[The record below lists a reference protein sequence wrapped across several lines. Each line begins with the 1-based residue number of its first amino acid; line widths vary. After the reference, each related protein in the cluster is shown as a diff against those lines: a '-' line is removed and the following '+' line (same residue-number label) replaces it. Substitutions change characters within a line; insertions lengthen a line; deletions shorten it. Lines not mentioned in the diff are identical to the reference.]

1 MRRFVRIESRRHGRK
16 DVEREIALHLELRA
30 REFEAGGMSPEA
42 AREAALAAFGDRMEI
57 ESEVT
62 EIHERAVRR
71 ERSREWTGELTQD
84 VRVGFRMLRRSPAF
98 AIVAVLTLAI
108 GIGANTAIF
117 SVVRSVLLRPLPYAN
132 PEQLVQVWTDH
143 RALGRP
149 EPEWLAP
156 PDFIDLRDGNR
167 TFAAMTSYQGW
178 GPDLT
183 GSGDPE
189 SLTGMAV
196 GGNFFSLLGATSAAG
211 RLLAPA
217 DDDEAAPPVV
227 VLSHALWARRFG
239 SDPSLI
245 GRQITLSG
253 NPWTVVG
260 VLSPHFRAPI
270 PAFTPEIFRA
280 VRRPSNS
287 TCGRGCITV
296 QAIGRMKPGVSV
308 GAAQADLDIIHARLA
323 QEYPQT
329 NAKVRSWLV
338 PLHEQ
343 LTGPSRPAIVTLSIA
358 VGLVLLIGCVNLAN
372 LLLGRAATRL
382 PEIGL
387 RAALGARRGRLIRQ
401 LLTESALLAMIG
413 GGVGVALGMAGST
426 VLATLVPED
435 VRRVQDIGVD
445 ATVLLFA
452 ASITILSAA
461 LFGVLP
467 ALQSVRAVLAQ
478 SARSGREGA
487 SRSTSNTRRA
497 LVVAQLAMAVMLL
510 VGAGLLMRSFAKMQ
524 RVDLGYR
531 ADGVALSGVA
541 FPAAR
546 YPNAQAVLMGME
558 NLLER
563 LRQNPAIRSAEVT
576 DLPVL
581 SIGGD
586 QDIAPIP
593 VGEPNNPNLPPS
605 LWIRSVTPGYLNAM
619 HMRLVAGRQF
629 TAADRQGTELVGIL
643 NEYAAERYFPGRD
656 PIGRQLI
663 RSSAPNA
670 PRLTIVGVVATGRA
684 DGANAPFKPE
694 IFVPIAQRTPRGVS
708 VVIEPSRDLGAATRA
723 FAQSLREIDP
733 LIPVS
738 ALQPIEERIGSSVAL
753 PRLYATL
760 VGIFAGAALLLAALG
775 VYGVM
780 AYSVTQRQR
789 EIGVRMALGAAP
801 DGIQRMIFLQGGRL
815 AAIGLLV
822 GLALSIMLGQFLSK
836 LLFGVTPFDV
846 PTLVMVATVLGL
858 TTVTASWLPARR
870 AMRLDP
876 VAVIRQD

>member
-1 MRRFVRIESRRHGRK
+1 MRRLVRIESRNRGK
-16 DVEREIALHLELRA
+16 TDVEREIALHLELRA
-30 REFEAGGMSPEA
+30 KEFEAGGMSPEA
-42 AREAALAAFGDRMEI
+42 AREAALEAFGDRMEI

-62 EIHERAVRR
+62 EIHERTVQRQ
-71 ERSREWTGELTQD
+71 RSREWTGELMQD
-84 VRVGFRMLRRSPAF
+84 LRVGFRMLRRSPAF

-117 SVVRSVLLRPLPYAN
+117 SVARSVLLRPLPYPN

-143 RALGRP
+143 RALGRS

-167 TFAAMTSYQGW
+167 TFLAMASYLGW
-178 GPDLT
+178 GPDFT

-189 SLTGMAV
+189 SLTGMQV
-196 GGNFFSLLGATSAAG
+196 GGNFFSLLGATPVLG
-211 RLLAPA
+211 RLLVPA
-217 DDDEAAPPVV
+217 DDDETAPSVV
-227 VLSHALWARRFG
+227 VLSNTLWTRRFG
-239 SDPSLI
+239 SDSSVL
-245 GRQITLSG
+245 GRSIMLNGT
-253 NPWTVVG
+253 PWTVVG
-260 VLSPHFRAPI
+260 VLPPEFRTPVQ
-270 PAFTPEIFRA
+270 AFTPEIFRA
-280 VRRPSNS
+280 IRRPSNS
-287 TCGRGCITV
+287 TCGRGCVTV
-296 QAIGRMKPGVSV
+296 RAIGRMKPGVSV
-308 GAAQADLDIIHARLA
+308 SAAQADLDVIHARLA
-323 QEYPQT
+323 QEFPQT
-329 NAKVRSWLV
+329 NARIGAWLV

-372 LLLGRAATRL
+372 LLLGRAATRA

-387 RAALGARRGRLIRQ
+387 RAALGARRGRLVRQ
-401 LLTESALLAMIG
+401 LLTESALLATV
-413 GGVGVALGMAGST
+413 GGVVGIALGIAGSRM
-426 VLATLVPED
+426 LAALVPDD

-445 ATVLLFA
+445 FTVLLFA
-452 ASITILSAA
+452 AALTILSAA
-461 LFGVLP
+461 LFGIFP
-467 ALQSVRAVLAQ
+467 ALQSVRSVLAQ
-478 SARSGREGA
+478 SVRSGREG
-487 SRSTSNTRRA
+487 TNLTTTNTRRT
-497 LVVAQLAMAVMLL
+497 LVVVQLAMAVMLL

-524 RVDLGYR
+524 TVDLGYR
-531 ADGVALSGVA
+531 SDGVALTGVF

-546 YPNAQAVLMGME
+546 YRDVPSIAVGME
-558 NLLER
+558 NLLSR
-563 LRQNPAIRSAEVT
+563 LRQDPAIRSAEIT

-593 VGEPNNPNLPPS
+593 VGEDANPNLPPS
-605 LWIRSVTPGYLNAM
+605 LWIRSVTPGYLNTM

-629 TAADRQGTELVGIL
+629 TDADRQGTDLVGIL
-643 NEYAAERYFPGRD
+643 NEYAAERYFPGKD
-656 PIGRQLI
+656 AVGRMLI
-663 RSSAPNA
+663 RGSAPNA
-670 PRLTIVGVVATGRA
+670 PRITIVGIVATGRA

-694 IFVPIAQRTPRGVS
+694 IFVPIAQRPARGGF
-708 VVIEPSRDLGAATRA
+708 VVIEPSRDLAAATRA
-723 FAQSLREIDP
+723 FARSLKGVDP
-733 LIPVS
+733 LIPV
-738 ALQPIEERIGSSVAL
+738 AAMTPIEERIGSSVAL

-760 VGIFAGAALLLAALG
+760 VSIFAAAALLLAALG

-801 DGIQRMIFLQGGRL
+801 SGIQRMIFLQGGRL

-822 GLALSIMLGQFLSK
+822 GLTLSIMLGQFLSK

-846 PTLVMVATVLGL
+846 PTLAMVATVLGL
-858 TTVTASWLPARR
+858 ATVTASWLPARR